1 MCILEGILEN
11 LLFSYHM
18 TILRCG
24 ECSLHVNQYCLQW
37 YEYYSPRSNTL
48 NFSFIYESLQQ
59 FFVGYNFSDVYRQG
73 FPRCVNKLLKIK
85 AVENLKLNGSTLA
98 PYPQKHTTLLI
109 FIQIVKKNVYPFPIY
124 IFVWKINNVTLLQEK
139 LTICQV
145 HLNMYDVHAHVK
157 TFYFALVFMWNL
169 QSIQW

>member
-24 ECSLHVNQYCLQW
+24 ACSLHVNQYCLQW
-37 YEYYSPRSNTL
+37 YDYYSPRSNTL
-48 NFSFIYESLQQ
+48 NFSFIYEYLLQ

-85 AVENLKLNGSTLA
+85 TVENLKLKGSILPSEA
-98 PYPQKHTTLLI
+98 HNVINFYSDC
-109 FIQIVKKNVYPFPIY
+109 KKNVYLFSIY
-124 IFVWKINNVTLLQEK
+124 FCMKINNVTLLQEK
-139 LTICQV
+139 LMICQV
-145 HLNMYDVHAHVK
+145 HVP
-157 TFYFALVFMWNL
+157 TFFFYPKC
-169 QSIQW
+169 I